1 MTEQRKSQ
9 RFNLKFPLELVRV
22 GAAAL
27 NTRGETRN
35 LSSNGVLFTTT
46 TGISI
51 GESIEYQIS
60 LPQDVRLKCVGKVVR
75 SDRDDM
81 FAATLERY
89 EFQRQSARM
98 APMLTDVQTA
108 LPKGWLVAP

>member
-22 GAAAL
+22 GATSL
-27 NTRGETRN
+27 NTPGETRN
-35 LSSNGVLFTTT
+35 LSSNGVLFTTP
-46 TGISI
+46 SEVVI
-51 GESIEYQIS
+51 GDSVEYQIT

-75 SDRDDM
+75 VDREDT

-89 EFQRQSARM
+89 EFLRHAVAAR
-98 APMLTDVQTA
+98 
-108 LPKGWLVAP
+108 G

>member
-22 GAAAL
+22 GATSL
-27 NTRGETRN
+27 NTPGETRN
-35 LSSNGVLFTTT
+35 VSSNGILFTIPSEVAK
-46 TGISI
+46 GDSV
-51 GESIEYQIS
+51 EYQIT

-75 SDRDDM
+75 VDGEDT

-89 EFQRQSARM
+89 EFMRQAVR
-98 APMLTDVQTA
+98 A
-108 LPKGWLVAP
+108 